1 MVEIECPT
9 CGKKFKKETE
19 GRARLSADMHFR
31 RAHGQIK
38 GSPHDYAKPMPK
50 RGGQHGNHNAMK
62 AGLRSANV
70 DNLPV
75 GCSWIKTLVSEIRR
89 VLEDAISERDGMVND
104 YQRCIIQTAC
114 RWEQHSLLAQRWL
127 RENYAKLDHS
137 ERLAYSREIAKAS
150 AERDKCLKELELHKA
165 NVRDT
170 MAVLYGDVVEPVSDQ
185 QSPDQ
190 SPMKGEPVA
199 TSLVTTPASATT
211 AEQDELD
218 ALFGFC
224 DTKGAA

>member
-1 MVEIECPT
+1 MLEIECPT
-9 CGKKFKKETE
+9 CGDKFGNKRALQTHSRRVHGSRPKKT
-19 GRARLSADMHFR
+19 
-31 RAHGQIK
+31 HGAQ
-38 GSPHDYAKPMPK
+38 P
-50 RGGQHGNHNAMK
+50 GNHNAMK

-70 DNLPV
+70 GSLPA
-75 GCSWIKTLVSEIRR
+75 GCGWVTTLVTEIRR

-104 YQRCIIQTAC
+104 YQHCIIQTAC

-127 RENYAKLDHS
+127 RENYVKLDHS
-137 ERLAYSREIAKAS
+137 DRLAYSREIAKAS

-165 NVRDT
+165 NVRDA

-185 QSPDQ
+185 QSPVQ
-190 SPMKGEPVA
+190 IPMMSEPVA
-199 TSLVTTPASATT
+199 TTPTPATT

-218 ALFGFC
+218 ALFGFG